1 MNIVGLISG
10 TSADGIDA
18 ALCEITGAPPHVQAR
33 IRHAITYPYP
43 EGFQQRVLD
52 ACLPEHGHVDVLCQL
67 NADLGEQF
75 ALAVR
80 HVVEA
85 AGLSLPDIDL
95 IGSHGQNVWH
105 MVQPDGQV
113 SATLQL
119 TEAAVIAERTGITT
133 ISNFRPRDVAAGGQ
147 GAPLTSYADW
157 LLLRHPAQWRAVQNL
172 GGIGNVTF
180 LPPLTVSDRAPLA
193 FDTGPSNALID
204 VATHRLTDGAQAYD
218 RDGALAAQGRV
229 DEVWLASMLEHPYFK
244 RQPPKT
250 TGRELFGPVMGTAL
264 VDEGRAHGLDTTD
277 ILATLTA
284 LSAASIADAY
294 RRFAPAPVSDVILG
308 GGGTRNPVLV
318 RMLRE
323 RLHPVP
329 VKTHEDLGLD
339 SDNKEALVFALL
351 AHETWHARPG
361 THPAL
366 TGARHATVLGQITP
380 GDNYA
385 ELVRQTWCRP

>member
-18 ALCEITGAPPHVQAR
+18 ALCEIAGAPPNLQAR
-33 IRHAITYPYP
+33 IRHAITVPYP
-43 EGFQQRVLD
+43 DGFQQRVLD
-52 ACLPEHGHVDVLCQL
+52 ACLPEHGRVDVLCQL
-67 NADLGEQF
+67 NVDLGEQF
-75 ALAVR
+75 ARAVQR
-80 HVVEA
+80 VVAA
-85 AGLSLPDIDL
+85 AGLSLPEIDL
-95 IGSHGQNVWH
+95 VGSHGQNVWH

-119 TEAAVIAERTGITT
+119 TEASVIAERTGITT

-157 LLLRHPAQWRAVQNL
+157 LLLRHPTEWRAVQNL

-180 LPPLTVSDRAPLA
+180 LPPLSEPDRDPLA
-193 FDTGPSNALID
+193 FDTGPSNALMD
-204 VATHRLTDGAQAYD
+204 VATYRLTAGAQAYD
-218 RDGALAAQGRV
+218 RDGALAAQGTV
-229 DEVWLASMLEHPYFK
+229 DDAWLETLLAHPYFE

-250 TGRELFGPVMGTAL
+250 TGRELFGPVMGAAL
-264 VDEGRAHGLDTTD
+264 VDDGHARGLAAPD
-277 ILATLTA
+277 ILATLAA

-294 RRFAPAPVSDVILG
+294 RRFAPAPVRDVVLG

-329 VKTHEDLGLD
+329 VLTHEDLGLD

-366 TGARHATVLGQITP
+366 TGARHASILGQITP
-380 GDNYA
+380 GSNYA